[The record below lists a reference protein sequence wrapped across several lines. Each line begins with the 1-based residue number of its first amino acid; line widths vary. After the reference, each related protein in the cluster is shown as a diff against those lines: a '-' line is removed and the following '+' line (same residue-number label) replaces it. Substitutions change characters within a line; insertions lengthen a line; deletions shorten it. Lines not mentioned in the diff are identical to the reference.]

1 MLLYCKV
8 CCIKTFQILTGIIE
22 INNGVEM
29 ETYMCHCTT
38 INHTIRKNINLV
50 IITDYFGAS

>member
-1 MLLYCKV
+1 MLVYCKV
-8 CCIKTFQILTGIIE
+8 CCIQTLQNLTGIIE

-38 INHTIRKNINLV
+38 INHTIRKNIDLV
-50 IITDYFGAS
+50 IITDYFGS